1 MDMQIDGVHG
11 LRFAVRGS
19 QFAVSNTLAAIL
31 LQKIL
36 HLTGRISFSQ
46 SRRNNC
52 ERRTVNR

>member
-1 MDMQIDGVHG
+1 MQIDGVHG